1 MTGLSRRRAGSMARK
16 CGANDLVESTLPAAA
31 AEMALVSSSVS
42 PQVQQ
47 MQVDEQSSPSETCSV
62 LAGYL

>member
-1 MTGLSRRRAGSMARK
+1 MARK
-16 CGANDLVESTLPAAA
+16 CGANDLMESTWPAAA
-31 AEMALVSSSVS
+31 AEMALVSNFVP

-47 MQVDEQSSPSETCSV
+47 MQVDEQNSPSETCSV